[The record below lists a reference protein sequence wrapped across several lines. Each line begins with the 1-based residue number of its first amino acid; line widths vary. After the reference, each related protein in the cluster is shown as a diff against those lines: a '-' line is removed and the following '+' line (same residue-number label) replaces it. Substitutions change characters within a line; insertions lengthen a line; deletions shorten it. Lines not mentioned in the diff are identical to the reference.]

1 MRATFR
7 NLYDELNLKAFVHN
21 RHDHAVSV
29 LRWTLILAPMAA
41 AVGTLCAAFL
51 WLLDAAT
58 QARFDHPWLLFLL
71 PLGGAAVALLY
82 HLVGHSVEAG
92 NNLIVEQI
100 HEPGG
105 GVPLRMAPL
114 VFFGTIVT
122 HLFGGSAGREGTA
135 VQLGGSLAS
144 AVADLFKLDA
154 PSIRILLMAGV
165 AAGFGAVFGTPLAGA
180 VFALEVLG
188 RIDIQDSQAG

>member
-7 NLYDELNLKAFVHN
+7 NLFNMLNVVAFLRD
-21 RHDHAVSV
+21 RHDHAMSV
-29 LRWTLILAPMAA
+29 VRWTLILVPLATLI
-41 AVGTLCAAFL
+41 GTLCAAFL
-51 WLLDAAT
+51 WSLDAAT
-58 QARFDHPWLLFLL
+58 QARFDHAWLLYLL
-71 PLGGAAVALLY
+71 PAGGAAIALLY
-82 HLVGHSVEAG
+82 HRTGKSVEAG

-114 VFFGTIVT
+114 VFIGTIAT

-144 AVADLFKLDA
+144 AAARLFKLDA
-154 PSIRILLMAGV
+154 PSIRIVLMAGV

-180 VFALEVLG
+180 VFALEVLA
-188 RIDIQDSQAG
+188 DDN